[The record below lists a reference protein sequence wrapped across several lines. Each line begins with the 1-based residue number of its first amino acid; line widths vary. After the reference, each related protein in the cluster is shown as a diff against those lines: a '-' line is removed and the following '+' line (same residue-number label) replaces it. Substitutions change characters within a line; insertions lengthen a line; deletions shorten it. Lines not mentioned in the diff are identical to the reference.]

1 MALDDEEKF
10 PYFFR
15 TVPSDSLVAMGMA
28 EIILHFNWTRAVI
41 ITQDASS
48 FRLVSGLTEALGNG
62 RKGQACQQAGSAQA
76 EVGGGGG
83 ISGWA
88 SWVAVQEDIIIIMP
102 PCPAI
107 IITVRTCI
115 LVCDGQHP
123 RSC

>member
-1 MALDDEEKF
+1 MALDNEEKF

-62 RKGQACQQAGSAQA
+62 RKGQACQQAGRQ
-76 EVGGGGG
+76 EWVGVGEYQVGLPGLLYR
-83 ISGWA
+83 
-88 SWVAVQEDIIIIMP
+88 
-102 PCPAI
+102 
-107 IITVRTCI
+107 RT
-115 LVCDGQHP
+115 
-123 RSC
+123 